1 MSKKY
6 CENCF
11 EDLSSYEIFLNDKY
25 NLDRLYCKECMFGLK
40 PIVENKYDIE
50 KVALSMKGYKSW
62 NEWGD
67 YRKDP
72 KKYVKNL
79 KVKYGF

>member
-1 MSKKY
+1 MSKKC

-11 EDLSSYEIFLNDKY
+11 EDLSSYEMVLNEKY
-25 NLDRLYCKECMFGLK
+25 NLDRLYCKKCMFGLK

-50 KVALSMKGYKSW
+50 KVALDMKGYKSW
-62 NEWGD
+62 DEWGD

-79 KVKYGF
+79 RSKYGF